1 MSGKMSKKD
10 LDHQFEQFLKESL
23 SDDSLDDGGG
33 KSGSVLHKL
42 GQREQKKEQKL
53 WWMEE
58 DEEGSPRLKG
68 SSTNKWLMKK
78 DKKKEETSGKELGG
92 SQEAKFLKSLN
103 KKSPTEPPLSGLAAN
118 FDNPPAKRDVE
129 VSKDSLEDF
138 FHAGRNK
145 TKSNNG
151 GRGGVIPE
159 KASFEDTL
167 IDSSG
172 DEAVEDVRTGS
183 APGTGP
189 GMDTLEELAEKERFF
204 KEIEGGAEG
213 TVDYGRLNE
222 EADLTDT
229 FKQPQSGKNNETKL
243 DSYSEDFSDD
253 SEDNDEERDEPVK
266 VTDTVGKTDN
276 EESSK
281 KLTSTPPS
289 KPMLARVALFDT
301 MDSSFGTGKLGK
313 TLLPSG
319 GDTDGD
325 SPQMKTVPTATGTN
339 SDVEALQ
346 RALQDAQMSTLGTG
360 TAADLD
366 LGGGTEA
373 RGFNLSPAQPSRG
386 RGFDLE
392 PASTEDQGFTLPEE
406 NRGFD
411 LQPADDSRRLDL
423 QPTGERHG
431 FDLQPASENHGF
443 DLRPSGENHG
453 FDLQPASE
461 NHGFDLQP
469 ASENHGFDLQPAS
482 EMHGFDLRPASDKH
496 GFDLRPAGENHGF
509 DLQPATGFDQGQTG
523 ASDVHGFDL
532 SPAHV
537 DPKGFRYDNQD
548 LDKTTD
554 SKPQTPVPT
563 PRQRK
568 HIGQKSTF
576 ESPERN
582 YKTIQ
587 DLEMDIETQVG
598 RLDSLDDSIVDGR
611 TQQVSRKGKPKK
623 GTKKQSQVRSSGY
636 GKVVP
641 SRKNGSASTPD
652 AKLGKHA
659 RDPTMPKTSTPSK
672 QGKTV
677 SFHGQSVKGRP
688 SSASPYRWTPKQVS
702 TFKARGVP
710 MDDSVAGTQLMAS
723 VESFAHYIQDHFSP
737 ERKGKSSR
745 QAWEDKPPVES
756 SDGPP
761 PGIEH
766 LSREK
771 MLLLQVQDLQRE
783 LEVEQKL
790 REKIHADFR
799 AQQREHHR
807 EVEELRLQHD
817 KELDQVRQENFVLR
831 AKLGDSEVHDGK
843 ENEAEPSSQ
852 KSDKVADEEV
862 VRLQQEVK
870 VQEDL
875 LKGYQQENE
884 RLYAQLKTGTSKY
897 KETETLLFQENQKL
911 QAEVARLKE
920 TGEER
925 ERALLFKGVITSPA
939 AQQQIKAGTAEVS
952 MAAARVAY
960 LEKELRKSKLH
971 SEDMLRDVVR
981 LKGEKSQLEQQLDR
995 ERALGV
1001 RANRQVSEMTEV
1013 QQLEV
1018 RTRVQQY
1025 EEEALEL
1032 KRKLRWYA
1040 ENQELVDR
1048 QTRVLREKEEE
1059 MERLRSQ
1066 VKRLEASTGQK
1077 QDSARGRAKE
1087 RAADAKRILDLERQV
1102 KEMENIIKRRHPNSI
1117 PAMILAANAAPPS
1130 APSSPTRPLSVQFL
1144 ENRIRKLEGELER
1157 RDEDAKL
1164 SLRALQQTHNQ
1175 VKLQYEEEISRLRTQ
1190 LANRG
1195 QMTARPDSN
1204 KVSTLEIQIDLE
1216 RSEHNKM
1223 VEEFKREITELHK
1236 RLEAA
1241 QMRKSMNDDEAFA
1254 AQRLEAETLV
1264 LKKELKEKS
1273 QEIFQLQKT
1282 CQKLQ
1287 AGSGRDGGKFGK
1299 TRSVGKKK
1307 AAVKDAVPS
1316 RHDVAFPDS
1325 LDDRSYEPHAFSGLH
1340 ISDIQRENETLKQQV
1355 ETLSFELEQQ
1365 RVKLQMQ
1372 VAEAE
1377 SNVRKAQ
1384 EASEERLDV
1393 MKAAHQR
1400 EVEKLLSQ
1408 YTRQQSTSEIA
1419 ELTSRLQTRDV
1430 MLEHLKSELAS
1441 AKRDQEELVRVKLR
1455 EETLQRRL
1463 RGLQEELAEAKAQQS
1478 PEMRHFESL
1487 QSKIQAMEDKYRE
1500 RERGLQNGVLSPKG
1514 GRSDSHWAEIVESKN
1529 RQIEQFRAEL
1539 DSILA
1544 VLRQIQHN
1552 KMSAGYR
1559 IPTI

>member
-1 MSGKMSKKD
+1 MSKKD

-281 KLTSTPPS
+281 KMTSTPPS

-392 PASTEDQGFTLPEE
+392 PANTEDQGFTLPEE

-411 LQPADDSRRLDL
+411 LQPADNSRRLDL
-423 QPTGERHG
+423 QQTGER
-431 FDLQPASENHGF
+431 
-443 DLRPSGENHG
+443 HG

-482 EMHGFDLRPASDKH
+482 EKHGFDLRPASENH

-537 DPKGFRYDNQD
+537 DPKGFRYDDHD
-548 LDKTTD
+548 LDNTTD

-587 DLEMDIETQVG
+587 DLERDIETQVG
-598 RLDSLDDSIVDGR
+598 RLDSLDDSIVDSR
-611 TQQVSRKGKPKK
+611 SQQVNRNGKPKK

-659 RDPTMPKTSTPSK
+659 RDSAMPKTSTPSK

-702 TFKARGVP
+702 KFKERGVP

-756 SDGPP
+756 SDCPP

-799 AQQREHHR
+799 AQQREHQR

-817 KELDQVRQENFVLR
+817 KELD
-831 AKLGDSEVHDGK
+831 
-843 ENEAEPSSQ
+843 
-852 KSDKVADEEV
+852 
-862 VRLQQEVK
+862 QEVK

-920 TGEER
+920 SGEER

-1001 RANRQVSEMTEV
+1001 SEMAEV
-1013 QQLEV
+1013 QHLEV
-1018 RTRVQQY
+1018 RTSTRVQQY

-1066 VKRLEASTGQK
+1066 
-1077 QDSARGRAKE
+1077 
-1087 RAADAKRILDLERQV
+1087 
-1102 KEMENIIKRRHPNSI
+1102 
-1117 PAMILAANAAPPS
+1117 
-1130 APSSPTRPLSVQFL
+1130 
-1144 ENRIRKLEGELER
+1144 
-1157 RDEDAKL
+1157 
-1164 SLRALQQTHNQ
+1164 
-1175 VKLQYEEEISRLRTQ
+1175 
-1190 LANRG
+1190 
-1195 QMTARPDSN
+1195 
-1204 KVSTLEIQIDLE
+1204 
-1216 RSEHNKM
+1216 
-1223 VEEFKREITELHK
+1223 
-1236 RLEAA
+1236 
-1241 QMRKSMNDDEAFA
+1241 
-1254 AQRLEAETLV
+1254 
-1264 LKKELKEKS
+1264 
-1273 QEIFQLQKT
+1273 
-1282 CQKLQ
+1282 
-1287 AGSGRDGGKFGK
+1287 
-1299 TRSVGKKK
+1299 
-1307 AAVKDAVPS
+1307 
-1316 RHDVAFPDS
+1316 
-1325 LDDRSYEPHAFSGLH
+1325 
-1340 ISDIQRENETLKQQV
+1340 
-1355 ETLSFELEQQ
+1355 
-1365 RVKLQMQ
+1365 
-1372 VAEAE
+1372 
-1377 SNVRKAQ
+1377 
-1384 EASEERLDV
+1384 
-1393 MKAAHQR
+1393 
-1400 EVEKLLSQ
+1400 
-1408 YTRQQSTSEIA
+1408 
-1419 ELTSRLQTRDV
+1419 
-1430 MLEHLKSELAS
+1430 
-1441 AKRDQEELVRVKLR
+1441 
-1455 EETLQRRL
+1455 
-1463 RGLQEELAEAKAQQS
+1463 
-1478 PEMRHFESL
+1478 
-1487 QSKIQAMEDKYRE
+1487 
-1500 RERGLQNGVLSPKG
+1500 
-1514 GRSDSHWAEIVESKN
+1514 
-1529 RQIEQFRAEL
+1529 
-1539 DSILA
+1539 
-1544 VLRQIQHN
+1544 
-1552 KMSAGYR
+1552 
-1559 IPTI
+1559 

>member
-33 KSGSVLHKL
+33 KGKSVLHKL
-42 GQREQKKEQKL
+42 GQRESKKEEKL

-68 SSTNKWLMKK
+68 SSTNRWLMKK
-78 DKKKEETSGKELGG
+78 DKKKEENSGKELGG

-103 KKSPTEPPLSGLAAN
+103 KKSPTESPTTGLAAN

-145 TKSNNG
+145 GNNG

-204 KEIEGGAEG
+204 KDLEGKAQG

-229 FKQPQSGKNNETKL
+229 LKHPKSGHKGAEDIETKL
-243 DSYSEDFSDD
+243 DSYSEDFSDESQD
-253 SEDNDEERDEPVK
+253 SDEERDVSVK
-266 VTDTVGKTDN
+266 ATDTGGRTKD

-281 KLTSTPPS
+281 KLTSTPSS

-373 RGFNLSPAQPSRG
+373 RGLNLSPAQPRG

-392 PASTEDQGFTLPEE
+392 PAGTKDQGFTLPEE
-406 NRGFD
+406 NRGFG
-411 LQPADDSRRLDL
+411 LQTADDSRKLDRY
-423 QPTGERHG
+423 PSGEKHG
-431 FDLQPASENHGF
+431 FDLQPASEKHGF
-443 DLRPSGENHG
+443 DLQPANENHG

-469 ASENHGFDLQPAS
+469 ASEEHGFDLQPAMENHGFDLQPAS
-482 EMHGFDLRPASDKH
+482 E
-496 GFDLRPAGENHGF
+496 N
-509 DLQPATGFDQGQTG
+509 
-523 ASDVHGFDL
+523 HGFDL

-537 DPKGFRYDNQD
+537 GQRGFHYDDQD
-548 LDKTTD
+548 LDKTTE

-568 HIGQKSTF
+568 HIGQKFTF
-576 ESPERN
+576 ESPDQQH
-582 YKTIQ
+582 KTIQ
-587 DLEMDIETQVG
+587 DLERDIETQVG
-598 RLDSLDDSIVDGR
+598 RLDRLNDSIVNDR
-611 TQQVSRKGKPKK
+611 TEQVSRKGKPRK
-623 GTKKQSQVRSSGY
+623 GRQQQQVRSSGY
-636 GKVVP
+636 GKVIP
-641 SRKNGSASTPD
+641 SRRTNGSASTPD

-659 RDPTMPKTSTPSK
+659 RDSAVPKTSTPNK

-677 SFHGQSVKGRP
+677 SFHGQSAKGRT

-702 TFKARGVP
+702 TFKARGAP
-710 MDDSVAGTQLMAS
+710 IDDSVAGSQLMAS
-723 VESFAHYIQDHFSP
+723 VESFAYFIQDHFSP
-737 ERKGKSSR
+737 ERKGKSSK
-745 QAWEDKPPVES
+745 QAWEDKPPVK
-756 SDGPP
+756 SDCPP
-761 PGIEH
+761 PSIEH

-771 MLLLQVQDLQRE
+771 MLLLQVQDLQKE

-799 AQQREHHR
+799 AQQREYQR
-807 EVEELRLQHD
+807 EVEELRLQHE
-817 KELDQVRQENFVLR
+817 KELDQMKQENFVLR
-831 AKLGDSEVHDGK
+831 AKLGDSEAHEGDEK
-843 ENEAEPSSQ
+843 ETEPSSQ
-852 KSDKVADEEV
+852 KSDYKGKAADQEV
-862 VRLQQEVK
+862 ERLRQEVK

-920 TGEER
+920 EGEER

-939 AQQQIKAGTAEVS
+939 AQRQIKAGTAESS

-1001 RANRQVSEMTEV
+1001 KANRQVGELTEV

-1025 EEEALEL
+1025 EEEVLEL
-1032 KRKLRWYA
+1032 RRKLRWYV

-1066 VKRLEASTGQK
+1066 VKRLEAQTGQK

-1087 RAADAKRILDLERQV
+1087 RAADAKHILDLERQV

-1175 VKLQYEEEISRLRTQ
+1175 VKLQYEEEISRLREQ
-1190 LANRG
+1190 LVDRG
-1195 QMTARPDSN
+1195 QMSARVDSN
-1204 KVSTLEIQIDLE
+1204 RVSTLEIQLDLE

-1241 QMRKSMNDDEAFA
+1241 QMRKSMNDNEAFA
-1254 AQRLEAETLV
+1254 AQKLEAETLV

-1287 AGSGRDGGKFGK
+1287 CGSGKDGGKFGK

-1307 AAVKDAVPS
+1307 VAGKDVVPS
-1316 RHDVAFPDS
+1316 PRHDVAFPDS
-1325 LDDRSYEPHAFSGLH
+1325 LDDRSYEPHAFTGLH

-1355 ETLSFELEQQ
+1355 ESLSFELEQQ

-1384 EASEERLDV
+1384 EASEERLEV
-1393 MKAAHQR
+1393 KKAAHQR
-1400 EVEKLLSQ
+1400 EAEKLLSQ
-1408 YTRQQSTSEIA
+1408 YTRQQSSSEVA

-1441 AKRDQEELVRVKLR
+1441 AKRDQEELVQVKLR
-1455 EETLQRRL
+1455 EETLQRQLSR
-1463 RGLQEELAEAKAQQS
+1463 LQEELAKAKAHQS

-1487 QSKIQAMEDKYRE
+1487 QSKIQSMEDKYRE

-1514 GRSDSHWAEIVESKN
+1514 GRSNSQWAQIVESKN

-1544 VLRQIQHN
+1544 VLRQIQQN

>member
-1 MSGKMSKKD
+1 MSGKMSKKE

-33 KSGSVLHKL
+33 KAGSVLHRL
-42 GQREQKKEQKL
+42 GQREPKKEPKL

-58 DEEGSPRLKG
+58 DDEGSPRLKS
-68 SSTNKWLMKK
+68 SSTNRWLTKK
-78 DKKKEETSGKELGG
+78 DKKKEEPSGKELGG

-103 KKSPTEPPLSGLAAN
+103 RKSPTEPPTSGLAAN
-118 FDNPPAKRDVE
+118 FDNPPARRDVE

-138 FHAGRNK
+138 FHIGRSK
-145 TKSNNG
+145 GNNG

-167 IDSSG
+167 IESSD
-172 DEAVEDVRTGS
+172 DEAVDDVRAGS

-204 KEIEGGAEG
+204 KEIEGSAEG

-229 FKQPQSGKNNETKL
+229 LKRPTSGHKVENNESKL
-243 DSYSEDFSDD
+243 DSYSEDFSDESQD
-253 SEDNDEERDEPVK
+253 KDEDRDESEK
-266 VTDTVGKTDN
+266 VTGKTSDA
-276 EESSK
+276 ESSK

-325 SPQMKTVPTATGTN
+325 SPQIKMVPTATGTN

-373 RGFNLSPAQPSRG
+373 RGFNLSPAQPRG

-392 PASTEDQGFTLPEE
+392 PAGTEDGGFTLPEE

-423 QPTGERHG
+423 HPTGEKHG
-431 FDLQPASENHGF
+431 FDLQPA
-443 DLRPSGENHG
+443 GEN
-453 FDLQPASE
+453 
-461 NHGFDLQP
+461 
-469 ASENHGFDLQPAS
+469 
-482 EMHGFDLRPASDKH
+482 H

-509 DLQPATGFDQGQTG
+509 DLQPADSAGGFDLSQGQTSG
-523 ASDVHGFDL
+523 PDVHGFDL

-537 DPKGFRYDNQD
+537 DPKGFHYNDQD
-548 LDKTTD
+548 LDKTVE

-563 PRQRK
+563 PRK
-568 HIGQKSTF
+568 HIGQKFTF
-576 ESPERN
+576 ESPERQHR
-582 YKTIQ
+582 TIQ
-587 DLEMDIETQVG
+587 DLERDIETQVG
-598 RLDSLDDSIVDGR
+598 RLDRLVDDSMVDGR
-611 TQQVSRKGKPKK
+611 TEQVGKKGKAKK
-623 GTKKQSQVRSSGY
+623 GKQQQVRSSGY
-636 GKVVP
+636 GKVIP
-641 SRKNGSASTPD
+641 SKRTNGSASTPD

-659 RDPTMPKTSTPSK
+659 RNSPLPKTSTPSK

-677 SFHGQSVKGRP
+677 SFHGQGAKGRP

-710 MDDSVAGTQLMAS
+710 MDDSVAGSQLMAS

-745 QAWEDKPPVES
+745 QAWEDKPPVK

-761 PGIEH
+761 PGVEH

-771 MLLLQVQDLQRE
+771 MLLLQVQDLQKE

-799 AQQREHHR
+799 AQQREYQR
-807 EVEELRLQHD
+807 EMEELRLQHD
-817 KELDQVRQENFVLR
+817 KELDQLRQENFVLR
-831 AKLGDSEVHDGK
+831 AKLGDSEAHGGDEK
-843 ENEAEPSSQ
+843 DSEPSSQ
-852 KSDKVADEEV
+852 KSDSKFKGKAADEEV
-862 VRLQQEVK
+862 ERLRQEVK

-897 KETETLLFQENQKL
+897 KETETLLFQENQRL
-911 QAEVARLKE
+911 QADVARLKE
-920 TGEER
+920 EGEQR

-952 MAAARVAY
+952 MATARVAY
-960 LEKELRKSKLH
+960 LEKELKKSKLH
-971 SEDMLRDVVR
+971 SEDLLRDVVR
-981 LKGEKSQLEQQLDR
+981 LKGEKSHLEQQLDR

-1001 RANRQVSEMTEV
+1001 QANRQVSEVSAV

-1025 EEEALEL
+1025 EEEVLEL
-1032 KRKLRWYA
+1032 RRKLRWYA

-1066 VKRLEASTGQK
+1066 VKRLEVQTGQK

-1117 PAMILAANAAPPS
+1117 PAMILAANAAPQP
-1130 APSSPTRPLSVQFL
+1130 APGSPTRPLSVQFL

-1175 VKLQYEEEISRLRTQ
+1175 VKLQYEEEISRLRDQ
-1190 LANRG
+1190 LADRG
-1195 QMTARPDSN
+1195 QMSARVDSN
-1204 KVSTLEIQIDLE
+1204 KVSALEMQLDLE
-1216 RSEHNKM
+1216 RTDHNKM

-1241 QMRKSMNDDEAFA
+1241 QMRRSMTDKQAFA
-1254 AQRLEAETLV
+1254 AEKFEAETLV

-1287 AGSGRDGGKFGK
+1287 AGSGKDGGKFGK
-1299 TRSVGKKK
+1299 TKIVGKKK
-1307 AAVKDAVPS
+1307 MSGKDVASSP

-1355 ETLSFELEQQ
+1355 ENLSFELEQQ
-1365 RVKLQMQ
+1365 RVKSQMQ

-1377 SNVRKAQ
+1377 SSVRKAQ
-1384 EASEERLDV
+1384 EASEERLDI

-1408 YTRQQSTSEIA
+1408 YTRQQSTSEVA

-1455 EETLQRRL
+1455 EEALQRQLSR
-1463 RGLQEELAEAKAQQS
+1463 LQEELAEAKAQQS

-1514 GRSDSHWAEIVESKN
+1514 GRSDSQWAQIVESKN

-1544 VLRQIQHN
+1544 VLRQIQQN